1 MDPTSKPAL
10 AIWILGGVA
19 LDQFTKILAREVL
32 SEGEVH
38 RFLGGILHIQLVEN
52 HGAFLSLGSGLPE
65 PVRQAVFLVG
75 AGLLVVAMIGWL
87 FLSKTATA
95 DVRFVMAWIVAGGL
109 GNLIDRALFDGGVTD
124 FLNVGFGSLRT
135 GIFNVADMYITFAL
149 GLVIWQS
156 LPMSVRRR
164 T

>member
-10 AIWILGGVA
+10 ATWILGGVA
-19 LDQFTKILAREVL
+19 IDQLTKILARAVL
-32 SEGEVH
+32 LEGEAH
-38 RFLGGILHIQLVEN
+38 RFVGGFLHIQLVEN
-52 HGAFLSLGSGLPE
+52 HGAFLSLGSSLPE

-75 AGLLVVAMIGWL
+75 VSLVVIAMTGWI
-87 FLSKTATA
+87 FLSKSATPDA
-95 DVRFVMAWIVAGGL
+95 RLVMAWIVAGGL
-109 GNLIDRALFDGGVTD
+109 GNLIDRALFHGGVTD

-156 LPMSVRRR
+156 LPMSRRR
-164 T
+164 A